1 TPQSD
6 GGWRGARATR
16 RPTEAWRSRYPA
28 FPRLLIV
35 LTGAAESRL
44 ERRAADLRSLAAS
57 DPALQHTDL
66 RAGITTLTKLQDLGP
81 AAPIF
86 LPALG
91 PAEPCDAWLRPP
103 AAVAA

>member
-1 TPQSD
+1 
-6 GGWRGARATR
+6 GGRSQASHGSAGPRAGR
-16 RPTEAWRSRYPA
+16 K
-28 FPRLLIV
+28 I
-35 LTGAAESRL
+35 GAAESRL